1 MDLAIF
7 FAFNLMIYRYYRQIC
22 AAVKLEA
29 AFRKP
34 FAPSFGRDSGFL
46 WKMGSRKINRINEQI
61 SGEHNGSPPFAL
73 MMDLSKIL

>member
-7 FAFNLMIYRYYRQIC
+7 FAFNSMIYRYYRQIC

-34 FAPSFGRDSGFL
+34 FAPPFGGTAVFFGKWERG
-46 WKMGSRKINRINEQI
+46 K
-61 SGEHNGSPPFAL
+61 
-73 MMDLSKIL
+73 